1 MAGLIGR
8 GSPAL
13 LLVLGTAVPLAAQGV
28 EEAQLVDRIVA
39 VVDEDPILAS
49 DLDRVIGLGLVEA
62 EDGESEASFRRRV
75 LDQVIAEKLRFQEID
90 RFGFTEVSI
99 SEVDQRFEEIR
110 SRFESE
116 EVFAERMA
124 ELGLE
129 AEGLRQLVAR
139 QIMVLTYVD
148 ERLGPRVFVGREEI
162 QQYYDETLV
171 PELRRTNQPLPGLTE
186 VHEEIRQVLKE
197 QRLNEE
203 IERWTEELRREAD
216 IDDYLDQRQEGLPGI
231 VLGVQEDP
239 G

>member
-1 MAGLIGR
+1 MAGRIGR
-8 GSPAL
+8 GSRAL
-13 LLVLGTAVPLAAQGV
+13 FFVLGAAVPLAAQGV

-62 EDGESEASFRRRV
+62 EEGEGEASFRRRV

-99 SEVDQRFEEIR
+99 SEVDRRFEEIR
-110 SRFESE
+110 SRFESVQAFE
-116 EVFAERMA
+116 ERMA

-162 QQYYDETLV
+162 EQYYDETLV
-171 PELRRTNQPLPGLTE
+171 PELRRKNQPLPRLTE
-186 VHEEIRQVLKE
+186 VHEQIRQVLKE
-197 QRLNEE
+197 QRLNKE

-216 IDDYLDQRQEGLPGI
+216 IDDYLDRRQESLPGI

>member
-1 MAGLIGR
+1 MAGQIGR
-8 GSPAL
+8 SSRV
-13 LLVLGTAVPLAAQGV
+13 LLVVLGAAIPLAAQEV
-28 EEAQLVDRIVA
+28 EEAQPVDRIVA

-62 EDGESEASFRRRV
+62 EQGESDASFRRRV

-99 SEVDQRFEEIR
+99 AEVDRRFEEIR
-110 SRFESE
+110 SGFESE
-116 EVFAERMA
+116 KAFEERMA
-124 ELGLE
+124 ALGLE

-148 ERLGPRVFVGREEI
+148 ERLGPRVFVDREEI
-162 QQYYDETLV
+162 EKYYDETLV
-171 PELRRTNQPLPGLTE
+171 PELRRKKQPLPRLTE
-186 VHEEIRQVLKE
+186 VREQIRQVLKE

-216 IDDYLDQRQEGLPGI
+216 IDDYLDQRQEGLPEI
-231 VLGVQEDP
+231 VLGVKEAP